1 MEHPLDH
8 QFTEEQANQEVPQ
21 TDASTETPVYLAPT
35 ESASQPTDLDEP
47 ADIAGTSIS
56 TRIRYSLRFTGWPNL
71 SQLVTIAVAAAVYT
85 ALSYVTITAL
95 PNPALGVSPL
105 FIAIGFGIPFAL
117 WFGGWAFVIAYL
129 GNFIGAGLLSHL
141 PILVSIPF
149 GAADFIQLCIPML
162 LYRLLAPRFG
172 VSSIGKD
179 VFTVRGFIFFLCVA
193 VIPNNIIGG
202 LYGNLILVVTGQE
215 PGNLFIASWITWSV
229 TNMIIVAILGSILLS
244 QLGPVVERFGLT
256 VRDLLR

>member
-1 MEHPLDH
+1 MEHPSAKG
-8 QFTEEQANQEVPQ
+8 TNVETTNNVNGSVYQA
-21 TDASTETPVYLAPT
+21 DG
-35 ESASQPTDLDEP
+35 SAALNEPPDLGGSP
-47 ADIAGTSIS
+47 IS

-105 FIAIGFGIPFAL
+105 FVAIGFGIPFAL

-141 PILVSIPF
+141 PILVALPF

-172 VSSIGKD
+172 LSPIGKD

-202 LYGNLILVVTGQE
+202 LYGNLILVITGQY
-215 PGNLFIASWITWSV
+215 PSNLFIASWITWAV
-229 TNMIIVAILGSILLS
+229 TNIIIVAILSSILLS
-244 QLGPVVERFGLT
+244 KLGPVVERFGLT
-256 VRDLLR
+256 VRDFLR

>member
-1 MEHPLDH
+1 MEHPST
-8 QFTEEQANQEVPQ
+8 QGTNIETGNNVNSSVYQA
-21 TDASTETPVYLAPT
+21 DG
-35 ESASQPTDLDEP
+35 SAVLNEPPDLV
-47 ADIAGTSIS
+47 GSSIS

-85 ALSYVTITAL
+85 ALSYVIISSA
-95 PNPALGVSPL
+95 PGVSPF

-141 PILVSIPF
+141 PILVALPF

-172 VSSIGKD
+172 LSPIGKD

-215 PGNLFIASWITWSV
+215 PGNLFVASWITWAV
-229 TNMIIVAILGSILLS
+229 TNIIIVAILGSILLS
-244 QLGPVVERFGLT
+244 KLGPVVERFGLT